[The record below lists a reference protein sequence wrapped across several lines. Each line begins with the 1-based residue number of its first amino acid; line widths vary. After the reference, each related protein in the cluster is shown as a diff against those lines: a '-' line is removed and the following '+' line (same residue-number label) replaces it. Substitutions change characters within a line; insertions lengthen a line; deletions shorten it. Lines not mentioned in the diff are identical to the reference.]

1 MMYKVFKRLFDFCSS
16 AALLLALSPLVL
28 VLCLLVRARLGAPV
42 FFKQKRTGRYGRP
55 FTILKFRTMT
65 DARDE
70 RGNLLPDEQR
80 VTALGRFLRSTSL
93 DELPELWNILRGD
106 MSVIG
111 PRSLPVE
118 YDAYYTEDER
128 RRFCVRG
135 GLIPPDTLTHNPFI
149 SWDEQLACEAD
160 YAMHLSLGRDVRIFL
175 EVFKM
180 LFRRD
185 SADYGSYVRASLNEE
200 RAGREQVVKKK
211 MCVITTIETTM
222 ETFVVPAMERFVAE
236 GHEVTLVCKMSE
248 AFIQKYSPR
257 FHCVNMDMHRGI
269 ALGDLFVFPFRFW
282 KLFRKEHFDYVQYA
296 TTNASFYAA
305 WPARCCG
312 ILVRVY
318 CQWGILYVG
327 YEGWKRSIFKWVE
340 KKLCRVSTHVT
351 SASWK
356 NLEYA
361 VEEGLVERE
370 QISVIGDGGTV
381 GVDLSVFDVS
391 HREAYREQVER
402 EYPMLKGK
410 TVFGYVGRI
419 EKDKGVADLLRAFL
433 SLDAPDAALLL
444 IGGFDELRSGF
455 DKELMAQ
462 AKACPR
468 IVFHGFTRDVPR
480 YLSALDVMVHPTYR
494 EGFSMV
500 LQQGMAM
507 GCAILTTDI
516 PGPSEVIEAG
526 RSGLLVPPKD
536 ERALA
541 EAMSQLLADSSLRAR
556 FAQEGLTRV
565 RTLFNRER
573 MVELTWRDR
582 MKMMNLS
589 V

>member
-1 MMYKVFKRLFDFCSS
+1 MYKVFKRIFDFCSS

-28 VLCLLVRARLGAPV
+28 ILCILVRLCLGAPI
-42 FFKQKRTGRYGRP
+42 FFKQRRAGRYGRP

-70 RGNLLPDEQR
+70 QGNLLPDEQR

-93 DELPELWNILRGD
+93 DELPELWNIIIGD

-111 PRSLPVE
+111 PRSLPVA
-118 YDAYYTEDER
+118 YDAYYTSEER
-128 RRFCVRG
+128 KRFAVRG
-135 GLIPPDTLTHNPFI
+135 GLIPPDSLSESPFI
-149 SWDEQLACEAD
+149 SWEEQFAFEAD
-160 YAMHLSLGRDVRIFL
+160 YAEHLSLGMDVKIFMA
-175 EVFKM
+175 VFKM

-185 SADYGSYVRASLNEE
+185 KSDYGSYVRAALNEE
-200 RAGREQVVKKK
+200 RAGREQAVKKK

-269 ALGDLFVFPFRFW
+269 AIGDMFVFPFRFW
-282 KLFRKEHFDYVQYA
+282 KFFRSEHFDYVQYA

-305 WPARCCG
+305 LPARCCG
-312 ILVRVY
+312 IPVRVY

-327 YEGWKRSIFKWVE
+327 YEGWKRKIFKWVE
-340 KKLCRVSTHVT
+340 QWLCRVSTHVT

-356 NLEYA
+356 NLDYA
-361 VEEGLVERE
+361 VEERVVPRE
-370 QISVIGDGGTV
+370 KISVIGDGGTV
-381 GVDLSVFDVS
+381 GVDLSVFDVRQ
-391 HREAYREQVER
+391 REVFRSQVEQ
-402 EYPMLKGK
+402 EYPILAGK

-419 EKDKGVADLLRAFL
+419 EKDKGVAELLRAFL
-433 SLDAPDAALLL
+433 SLNSPVAALLL

-455 DKELMAQ
+455 DKELMEH
-462 AKACPR
+462 AKACPN
-468 IVFHGFTRDVPR
+468 IIFHGITREVPN
-480 YLSALDVMVHPTYR
+480 YLSAIDVLVHPTYR

-536 ERALA
+536 ERALT
-541 EAMSQLLADSSLRAR
+541 EAMSQLLTDLSLRTSLS
-556 FAQEGLTRV
+556 QEGLIRV

-573 MVELTWRDR
+573 MVELTWQDR
-582 MKMMNLS
+582 MRMMNLS

>member
-28 VLCLLVRARLGAPV
+28 ILCLLVRVRLGAPV

-70 RGNLLPDEQR
+70 QGNLLPDEQR

-160 YAMHLSLGRDVRIFL
+160 YATHLSFGRDVSVFL
-175 EVFKM
+175 EVF
-180 LFRRD
+180 
-185 SADYGSYVRASLNEE
+185 
-200 RAGREQVVKKK
+200 
-211 MCVITTIETTM
+211 VITTIETTM

-248 AFIQKYSPR
+248 AFIQKYSSR

-269 ALGDLFVFPFRFW
+269 APADLFIFPFRFW
-282 KLFRKEHFDYVQYA
+282 KLFCREHFDYVQYA

-312 ILVRVY
+312 IPVRVY

-340 KKLCRVSTHVT
+340 KELCRVSTHVT

-381 GVDLSVFDVS
+381 GVDLSVFDVNL
-391 HREAYREQVER
+391 RETYREQVEQ
-402 EYPMLKGK
+402 EYPILKGK

-419 EKDKGVADLLRAFL
+419 EKDKGVAELLQAFL

-455 DKELMAQ
+455 DKDLMAR

-468 IVFHGFTRDVPR
+468 IIFHGFTREVPR

-541 EAMSQLLADSSLRAR
+541 EAMSQLLADSSLQNQLSSVPDRGTSSYPRAT
-556 FAQEGLTRV
+556 ALTLPYRPLPDHWQSGV
-565 RTLFNRER
+565 TAPHLAP
-573 MVELTWRDR
+573 
-582 MKMMNLS
+582 
-589 V
+589 